1 MHAEGPP
8 TLSVN
13 WHLTH
18 NCNLRC
24 TYCYT
29 GAKYGSGMT
38 AAVADEA
45 LRFSLDEAERS
56 GAEHLETVF
65 FGGEPLLRLDL
76 LCDVVDR
83 IRAAKPR
90 FRVSFKTSTNGTLL
104 DAAAVRALAERDVY
118 VSLSLDG
125 EPATQDAERPDALGR
140 GTSGRLRAAIDLLLD
155 WNPCTAVNCVV
166 TPRTS
171 GDLDRS
177 VRWLRERGFR
187 YISTALDTGAEWT
200 PRDLR
205 ALGRS
210 YRRLAAWYVEETL
223 GGRNFYLSAFDE
235 KIRTR
240 TRGPLDRAE
249 RCSIGWRQ
257 FSIAPS
263 GRLYPCVRFVQ
274 ADDDLTLSIGD
285 VSTGFDEA
293 RRRTLAGHSEQ
304 PKPEC
309 EGCALLDRCASWC
322 ACSNWAGTGRLDQA
336 SPVVCEHERLLTP
349 IADRVANRLW
359 KKRDPHFLHKHY
371 NPAFPVLAFL
381 DDVVVKEPRRG

>member
-1 MHAEGPP
+1 MNGPP
-8 TLSVN
+8 TLSVT

-24 TYCYT
+24 RYCYT
-29 GAKYGSGMT
+29 GAKFGSGMT
-38 AAVADEA
+38 AEVADA
-45 LRFSLDEAERS
+45 AVRFSLAEAQRT
-56 GAEHLETVF
+56 GARHLETVF

-76 LCDVVDR
+76 LCGVADR
-83 IRAAKPR
+83 IRAAAP

-125 EPATQDAERPDALGR
+125 EPETQDSERPDALGR
-140 GTSGRLRAAIDLLLD
+140 GTSVRLSEAIDLLLD
-155 WNPCTAVNCVV
+155 WNPCAAVNCVV
-166 TPRTS
+166 TPRTAGRVDS
-171 GDLDRS
+171 S

-187 YISTALDTGAEWT
+187 YISTALDTGAPWT
-200 PRDLR
+200 ARDLAILRR
-205 ALGRS
+205 A
-210 YRRLAAWYVEETL
+210 YRRLADWYAAQTL
-223 GGRNFYLSAFDE
+223 AGDRFYLSAFDE
-235 KIRTR
+235 KIRTH
-240 TRGPLDRAE
+240 TKAPLDRAE

-263 GRLYPCVRFVQ
+263 GRLYPCVRFVRE
-274 ADDDLTLSIGD
+274 DDDPALAIGD
-285 VSTGFDEA
+285 VFAGFDEA
-293 RRRTLAGHSEQ
+293 KRRAITGCAET

-309 EGCALLDRCASWC
+309 AGCALLDRCASWC
-322 ACSNWAGTGRLDQA
+322 ACANWAGTGRLDRA

-359 KKRDPHFLHKHY
+359 RKRDPLFLHKHY

-381 DDVVVKEPRRG
+381 EDVTLRERDHA